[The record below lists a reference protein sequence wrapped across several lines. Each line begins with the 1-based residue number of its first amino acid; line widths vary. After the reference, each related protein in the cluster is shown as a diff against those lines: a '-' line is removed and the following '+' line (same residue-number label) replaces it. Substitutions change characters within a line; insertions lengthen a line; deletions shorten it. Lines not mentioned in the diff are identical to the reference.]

1 MKAGSYGKRQKNRGR
16 ERLKVKTSPPGTI
29 VRERLKTRLP
39 LTKQKWRETLKNS
52 LSLTKRRREGNTEIQ
67 SSPCGGEDTTPKGVN
82 ISPSVARRLR
92 G

>member
-16 ERLKVKTSPPGTI
+16 ERLKVKTSPPGMI
-29 VRERLKTRLP
+29 GRERLKIRLS
-39 LTKQKWRETLKNS
+39 LTKQKWRGTQKNS